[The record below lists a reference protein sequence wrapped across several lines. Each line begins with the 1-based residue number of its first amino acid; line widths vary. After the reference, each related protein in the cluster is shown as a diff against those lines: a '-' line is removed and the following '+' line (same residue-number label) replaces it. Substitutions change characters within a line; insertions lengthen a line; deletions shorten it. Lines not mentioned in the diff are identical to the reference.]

1 MPTDPEQIHL
11 RILDLM
17 SEPGF
22 QPLRK
27 RALAKKLQIDD
38 DDYVD
43 FRHFLDELV
52 EKGEVAELR
61 HGKYGLPHQGEK
73 RKRGGKRDG
82 TFNEQLKGLPRNAL
96 VGRIDIKRG
105 GFGFLLA
112 EPPNRDLYVA
122 NDDLG
127 GAMSGDLVAAVP
139 KRGRRG
145 PRAAGR
151 VVRVLERAHPKIVG
165 TFFGYK
171 PSKYMPKEG
180 PGGYIVPDARGLFDE
195 IDILPKD
202 RGEARDGDKV
212 AIELQETV
220 EKFRPGM
227 RPTGRVVKV
236 FGGAGELEAELE
248 AILQN
253 FNLRREYPPEVLA
266 QAEAIPHEIPS
277 AELERRV
284 DYSDSLTFTIDPE
297 DAKDHDDAIALR
309 ILEGGRSELL
319 VHIADV
325 SHYVTEESPLDL
337 EARERSTSVYMPGLT
352 LPMLPE
358 KLSSNVCSLRE
369 GEVRLT
375 KTVAITFSR
384 NLVPERTRIERSFIR
399 SAGRLNYEQVRKS
412 IDDEKP
418 DLLPSKD
425 IYEMLHQMRGFAKA
439 LRRKRMD
446 AGSVDLDMPEIR
458 LLLDPHGAVTGWQKE
473 EHHWAHQ
480 LVEDMMLAANRAV
493 AEYMVDH
500 EIAGLY
506 RVHEEPDEDALEQ
519 FADFVKAFRI
529 ILRKPYDRPKLKQVL
544 AKVKG
549 KDFEHAVNLALL
561 TSLKQAHYSAE
572 CYPHWAL
579 AFSRYLHFTSPIRR
593 YPDLIVHRSLDE
605 RFEIGEKQLPVK
617 GKKRKGGT
625 QDRGFYRR
633 QALLRPLAV
642 HCSHRERAAAA
653 AEAEVKKVRQIHYLR
668 NHMRDS
674 HPGTIMR
681 VFESGFIVEM
691 QDNFV
696 EGFVS
701 VRDLG
706 DDWFNYYPDRYLLQ
720 GERSRRSF
728 RLGDKVTVRVISI
741 DVGARKVGLEVVNI

>member
-1 MPTDPEQIHL
+1 MPNNQEQL
-11 RILDLM
+11 RIRILNFM
-17 SEPGF
+17 GEPGF

-27 RALAKKLQIDD
+27 RALAKKLEIDD

-61 HGKYGLPHQGEK
+61 HGKYGLPRHGEAL
-73 RKRGGKRDG
+73 KRGRSQGG
-82 TFNEQLKGLPRNAL
+82 TFSEQLKNLPKNAL

-105 GFGFLLA
+105 GFGFLLSD
-112 EPPNRDLYVA
+112 PPGRDLYIA

-127 GAMSGDLVAAVP
+127 GAMSGDLVATTM

-171 PSKYMPKEG
+171 PTKYMPKGG
-180 PGGYIVPDARGLFDE
+180 PGGYVVPDARGLFDE

-202 RGEARDGDKV
+202 RGEANDGDKV
-212 AIELQETV
+212 AIELIEAA
-220 EKFRPGM
+220 ENFRPGM
-227 RPTGRVVKV
+227 RPTGRVVEV

-253 FNLRREYPPEVLA
+253 FNLRREYPDEVLT
-266 QAEAIPHEIPS
+266 QAESISDKIPPD
-277 AELERRV
+277 ELDRRV
-284 DYSDSLTFTIDPE
+284 DYTDRLTFTIDPE
-297 DAKDHDDAIALR
+297 DAKDHDDAISLR
-309 ILEGGRSELL
+309 ILEGGRTEVLI
-319 VHIADV
+319 HIADV
-325 SHYVTEESPLDL
+325 SHYVTAESPLDL

-358 KLSSNVCSLRE
+358 QLSSNACSLRE
-369 GEVRLT
+369 GEIRLT
-375 KTVAITFSR
+375 KTVAIIYSR
-384 NLVPERTRIERSFIR
+384 NLMAEQTRIERSFIR
-399 SAGRLNYEQVRKS
+399 SAGKLNYDQVRES
-412 IDDEKP
+412 IDNKKP
-418 DLLPSKD
+418 ELLPSKE
-425 IYEMLHQMRGFAKA
+425 IYDMLRQMRGFAKA

-458 LLLDPHGAVTGWQKE
+458 LQLDPHGAVTGWEKE
-473 EHHWAHQ
+473 EHHWVHQ
-480 LVEDMMLAANRAV
+480 LVEDLMLAANRAV
-493 AEYMVDH
+493 AEYMVNH

-519 FADFVKAFRI
+519 FADFIQAFKLT
-529 ILRKPYDRPKLKQVL
+529 LRKPYDRPRIKQVL

-549 KDFEHAVNLALL
+549 KDYEHAVNLALL

-572 CYPHWAL
+572 CHPHWAL

-593 YPDLIVHRSLDE
+593 YPDLIVHRALDE
-605 RFEIGEKQLPVK
+605 RFEIGEKQLPAKK
-617 GKKRKGGT
+617 GKRKD
-625 QDRGFYRR
+625 QMQQKDFFR
-633 QALLRPLAV
+633 QQAALRPLAV

-653 AEAEVKKVRQIHYLR
+653 AEEEVKKVRQIHYLR
-668 NHMRDS
+668 SHMRDS
-674 HPGTIMR
+674 HPGVVVR
-681 VFESGFIVEM
+681 VFESGFLVEM

-706 DDWFNYYPDRYLLQ
+706 DDWFEYYPDRHLLQ
-720 GERSRRSF
+720 GRQTRRSF
-728 RLGDKVTVRVISI
+728 RLGDKVTVRVVTI
-741 DVGARKVGLEVVNI
+741 DVGARKVGLQIAEV